1 MARMHA
7 RRRGV
12 SASKRPMRK
21 DKPEWVS
28 LGPKELEKIIVDLA
42 KDGNSS
48 AKIGLVLR
56 DQYGIPS
63 VRPITNKSIL
73 TILEDN
79 DLKPDIPEDIANL
92 MKKAVALNEHL
103 KLNKKDLH
111 NKRSLHLTEAK
122 IIRLQKY
129 YKKKGVLPKT
139 WKYSLKTAKLYVE

>member
-1 MARMHA
+1 MHA

-21 DKPEWVS
+21 DKPEWVT
-28 LGPKELEKIIVDLA
+28 LGPKELEKIIIDLA
-42 KDGNSS
+42 KEGNTS

-63 VRPITNKSIL
+63 VRPITKKSIL

-79 DLKPDIPEDIANL
+79 GLKPEIPEDIANL
-92 MKKAVALNEHL
+92 MKKAVALSEHL

-129 YKKKGVLPKT
+129 YKKRGVLPAT